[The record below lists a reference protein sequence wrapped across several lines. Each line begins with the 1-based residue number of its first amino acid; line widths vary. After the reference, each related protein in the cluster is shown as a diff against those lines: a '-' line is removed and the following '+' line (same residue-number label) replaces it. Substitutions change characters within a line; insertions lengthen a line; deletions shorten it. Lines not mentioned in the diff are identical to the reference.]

1 MGSLIYL
8 IYPVMAVLLFWG
20 AKRAEKGS
28 WNEEAFSLKQMKA
41 LQGYLAICIMLH
53 HIGQKTCA
61 NWLEPWMI
69 EPGLELF
76 VPFGYYFVGI
86 FLFCSGYGLWKSYK
100 TKPDYLKGFG
110 KRRILPLVIAF
121 YVTALIFLLARI
133 FMKEPLNGWK
143 VFCYVSGLKLSDPNA
158 WFMIALPLL
167 YFFFYLSVRVCHS
180 DKKSI
185 ALLGALVFAYVLL
198 GTCIDHNDYW
208 MRGEWWYNSVHF
220 FFLGVLFGKNEE
232 KVTNHFK
239 RHYVA
244 YFIFLTI
251 AIFVFYF
258 LSGIAQGVFSYYGEN
273 WNAPDKIPRRW
284 LCLISQ
290 VLASCAFVFWVFLLF
305 LKLKIGNRF
314 LYFMGTITMEFYLI
328 HGLFL
333 EPFAYDF
340 AGVAPSLY
348 HLRNVPLLVLIVF
361 LPSIPAALLLQ
372 KVNRLITVLLTGK
385 GKNEKST
392 MST

>member
-1 MGSLIYL
+1 MNALIYL

-20 AKRAEKGS
+20 SKRAEKGS

-100 TKPDYLKGFG
+100 NKPHYLNGFI
-110 KRRILPLVIAF
+110 KRRILPLLVAF
-121 YVTALIFLLARI
+121 YVSAFLFLLVR
-133 FMKEPLNGWK
+133 FLMKEPLDGWK
-143 VFCYVSGLKLSDPNA
+143 IFCYASGLKLSNPNT
-158 WFMIALPLL
+158 WFMIALPFL
-167 YFFFYLSVRVCHS
+167 YLFFYLSFRFCHTER
-180 DKKSI
+180 K
-185 ALLGALVFAYVLL
+185 AVTVLGLLVLTYML
-198 GTCIDHNDYW
+198 IGTCIDHNDYW

-232 KVTNHFK
+232 AVTAHAK
-239 RHYVA
+239 RHYKA
-244 YFIFLTI
+244 YFILLFLG
-251 AIFVFYF
+251 IFVLYAA
-258 LSGIAQGVFSYYGEN
+258 SGIAQGVFSYYGEN
-273 WNAPDKIPRRW
+273 WGAPDKIPRRW
-284 LCLISQ
+284 VCLISQ
-290 VLASCAFVFWVFLLF
+290 ILASCAFVFWVFLIF

-314 LYFMGTITMEFYLI
+314 LYFMGTVTMEFYLI

-333 EPFAYDF
+333 ELFAYDF

-372 KVNRLITVLLTGK
+372 KVNRLITALLTGK
-385 GKNEKST
+385 GKNEKSPA
-392 MST
+392 ST